1 MFEKSLDKKACN
13 QNLMAVRDA
22 LDVLNTKWKLPI
34 IVALSEGPKR
44 FNELQR
50 KLNGITPKS
59 LSKEL
64 KDLEMNG
71 FLSRVVHH
79 TTPVKVEY
87 ALTDY
92 SNSLQ
97 EVIDALKDWGLQH
110 RDRITR
116 HSKKPD

>member
-50 KLNGITPKS
+50 TLEGITPKS

-64 KDLEMNG
+64 KDLEMNE
-71 FLSRVVHH
+71 FLSRVIHH

-97 EVIDALKDWGLQH
+97 KVIEALKDWGSQH
-110 RDRITR
+110 RKRITGQ
-116 HSKKPD
+116 